1 VITQAVRLVPP
12 SMHPTNPA
20 PPNDR
25 LPFESFVRGRSWD
38 WLLAL
43 RRQLNVD
50 VQLVSGGHA
59 PLLAGP
65 AVTPVATDIDALL
78 SSVPSLKS
86 AVTTAMRGKTPR
98 YTRIDRVQTIC
109 LPVTMGR
116 TVVGALIVARRSAT
130 DMSVDDRSQ
139 LEETGSALRHAI
151 EAYLVTPQTAQG
163 DLDRFR
169 SLGRVLRKPSARE
182 SDRDVVAAFAET
194 MAVWHDWEVYGYVE
208 TDQGDF
214 AQEVA
219 LAGANAGVSPALISR
234 GLLPDVAE
242 PATLANYDA
251 ERVGFATTNELVLA
265 KIGNEAGSWLL
276 VIHGSIDDELPRL
289 RAYLATLEEAM
300 SHVLEAAMARLS
312 TTVAKSLLAEESE
325 LDQPVRQAVA
335 QVEQLLG
342 APWAALTI
350 TTATGAPL
358 VRVGSPLLTLVGSRS
373 NGDQIV
379 LVRPVAPQVTM
390 VLAVGWPAG
399 HRPTFHERRLVQT
412 SADLL
417 EAWTRRVVKKSDAS
431 GERRLLARSFEEI
444 LLQMARHT
452 LESGVPVT
460 TVVFSFRDPLFGA
473 AEVQTRISRIR
484 EQVRPA
490 DIVGRL
496 AAGEIGM
503 LLYGTAAER
512 ARIVVDRVGHVL
524 DTADDMWSPVP
535 MSVGFASRSP
545 GEPGAETLIKESR
558 DMASRDDD
566 DET

>member
-1 VITQAVRLVPP
+1 
-12 SMHPTNPA
+12 MHPTNPA

-25 LPFESFVRGRSWD
+25 LPFESIVRGRSWD

-50 VQLVSGGHA
+50 VQLVSSAHA
-59 PLLAGP
+59 PLLTGP

-78 SSVPSLKS
+78 ATVPSLKS

-98 YTRIDRVQTIC
+98 YTRIDRAQTIC

-116 TVVGALIVARRSAT
+116 AVVGALIVARRSAA
-130 DMSVDDRSQ
+130 DMSVEDRGQ

-151 EAYLVTPQTAQG
+151 EAYLVTPQPAQG

-169 SLGRVLRKPSARE
+169 SLGRVLRKSARE
-182 SDRDVVAAFAET
+182 SDRDVIAAFAET
-194 MAVWHDWEVYGYVE
+194 MAIWHDWEVYGYVE
-208 TDQGDF
+208 TEQGDF
-214 AQEVA
+214 VQEVA
-219 LAGANAGVSPALISR
+219 LAGANDGVSPASISR
-234 GLLPDVAE
+234 GSLPDVAE
-242 PATLANYDA
+242 PAMLAKYDA
-251 ERVGFATTNELVLA
+251 ERVGFSTANELVLA

-276 VIHGSIDDELPRL
+276 VMHGAIDDELPRL

-300 SHVLEAAMARLS
+300 SHALEAAMARL
-312 TTVAKSLLAEESE
+312 TTVVAKCLLADEPE
-325 LDQPVRQAVA
+325 LDQPARQAVG
-335 QVEQLLG
+335 QIEQLLG
-342 APWAALTI
+342 APWAVLTI

-358 VRVGSPLLTLVGSRS
+358 VRVGSPPLTLVGSRP

-379 LVRPVAPQVTM
+379 LARPVAPQVTM
-390 VLAVGWPAG
+390 VLAVGWSSG
-399 HRPTFHERRLVQT
+399 RRPTYHERRLVQT

-431 GERRLLARSFEEI
+431 GERRVLSRSFEEI
-444 LLQMARHT
+444 LIQMARHT

-460 TVVFSFRDPLFGA
+460 TVVFAFRDPLFGA
-473 AEVQTRISRIR
+473 GEVQTRISRIR

-496 AAGEIGM
+496 AASEIGM
-503 LLYGTAAER
+503 LLYGTAGDR
-512 ARIVVDRVGHVL
+512 ARLVVDRVGHVL
-524 DTADDMWSPVP
+524 GTADDMWSPVP
-535 MSVGFASRSP
+535 VSIGFASRSP
-545 GEPGAETLIKESR
+545 GEPGADTLLKESR